1 MPPRREVGPVI
12 RRLRASGRRLA
23 ERLAPT
29 VMDSLGTLPRVRT
42 QAQEAHHRATT
53 ASERIRALEN
63 RVEKIEKARPTA
75 AAEQISALQRRVASL
90 EAEVQEARRLNRHVA
105 EVTDV
110 VQEVLL
116 PTANRDDDRLREVL
130 DKYRESL

>member
-1 MPPRREVGPVI
+1 MI
-12 RRLRASGRRLA
+12 KRLRAGGRRIA

-29 VMDSLGTLPRVRT
+29 VMDSLSTLPRLRT
-42 QAQEAHHRATT
+42 QAKEAHHRATT
-53 ASERIRALEN
+53 ANERIRALED
-63 RVEKIEKARPTA
+63 RVTKIENTRPKAKDK
-75 AAEQISALQRRVASL
+75 QISALQRRIAAL

-116 PTANRDDDRLREVL
+116 PAANRDDDRLREVL
-130 DKYRESL
+130 DRYRESF

>member
-1 MPPRREVGPVI
+1 M
-12 RRLRASGRRLA
+12 
-23 ERLAPT
+23 
-29 VMDSLGTLPRVRT
+29 
-42 QAQEAHHRATT
+42 
-53 ASERIRALEN
+53 
-63 RVEKIEKARPTA
+63 EKARPTA